1 MRQSVMM
8 VVYAVGELPGGVG
21 DSAQVERA
29 GACGVH
35 WEVGGDRRHLSLYA
49 QLQRRAADLRRVR
62 QQRRLPTEKDLGENS

>member
-1 MRQSVMM
+1 MM

-35 WEVGGDRRHLSLYA
+35 
-49 QLQRRAADLRRVR
+49 
-62 QQRRLPTEKDLGENS
+62 